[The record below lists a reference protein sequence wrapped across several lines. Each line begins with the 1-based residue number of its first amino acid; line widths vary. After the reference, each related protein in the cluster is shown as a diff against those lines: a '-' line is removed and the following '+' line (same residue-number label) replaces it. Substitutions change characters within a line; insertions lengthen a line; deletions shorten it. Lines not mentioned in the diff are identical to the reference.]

1 MRSSFCLGT
10 ENKHAMCW
18 DLESS
23 LLWFHTSEEKR
34 KKNALQGTTGALKM
48 DSSPAMRA
56 SLTVTCFLCYP
67 AGFSSTAIL
76 ISQQPCLALLLFQAL
91 RNLFPETLSL
101 NLPLPFEEF
110 WLKTQGSSLFL
121 GPCYPGISATCAA
134 ASLYPR
140 KEFPV
145 QQCSMICT
153 LVAWLKALGP
163 L

>member
-1 MRSSFCLGT
+1 MRSSFCLGP

-23 LLWFHTSEEKR
+23 LLWFHTSEKKK
-34 KKNALQGTTGALKM
+34 KKNALQGTTGVLKM

-56 SLTVTCFLCYP
+56 SFTVTCFLCYP
-67 AGFSSTAIL
+67 AGFSSAAIL

-153 LVAWLKALGP
+153 LIAWLKDLGP